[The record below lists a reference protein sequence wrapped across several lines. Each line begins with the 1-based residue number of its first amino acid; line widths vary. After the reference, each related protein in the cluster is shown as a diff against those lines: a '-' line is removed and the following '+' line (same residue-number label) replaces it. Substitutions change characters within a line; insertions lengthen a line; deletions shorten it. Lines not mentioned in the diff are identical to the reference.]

1 MKERPKQGRHKST
14 DQLGITYHYLDGVL
28 HREDGP
34 SIESQDG
41 YREWWFNGERHRE
54 DGPACEWAN
63 GTKKWFLKGIQYT
76 EEEFNQWLIKK
87 NLNEKLHSTLEPR
100 PKGKKNKI

>member
-54 DGPACEWAN
+54 MALLVN
-63 GTKKWFLKGIQYT
+63 GRMAPRSGFSK
-76 EEEFNQWLIKK
+76 EFN
-87 NLNEKLHSTLEPR
+87 TLKRIQPMAY
-100 PKGKKNKI
+100 